1 MIEQNSRQTKVIKSF
16 EGPAL
21 VIVDNA
27 NLFDQ
32 EVDVFRLVYSKDKV
46 GEISNFIQAVK
57 KQQTRIPHPSIMLDI
72 SNWIQASI
80 DSVEEG
86 RALNFGE
93 TVTASPEGK
102 GGDIQIKSKI
112 WDKLFKKG
120 SRVYLGNGI
129 IALKVDAVTKDKVTL
144 IVEQPGQVY
153 KGMDVIIPDT
163 RDESLRE
170 AVELKDLTALLNLG
184 VEYLI
189 VPGVWSPEVVNKF
202 KAELVKTY
210 GDRSPWLFAKIDS
223 EIAHKNLHD
232 VIGVTDGVLI
242 SRREM
247 SLSLNPATIPMITKE
262 IFQEAIDNAT
272 VVVTASEML
281 ASMRHNVTPTRAEVS
296 DAANAVLDGTD
307 SVVIS
312 EEVANGRFGSEAVEV
327 MHRIIKDIESKR
339 HSIGLNWVRSTPVVA
354 NEMDA
359 IAYQAYKTAERLKSK
374 AIVCITVSGN
384 TALKLAS
391 FRGNI
396 PVIAATF
403 SEAVQRRLAIVR
415 GVESL
420 LIENDP
426 NLDDVLPQVN
436 DRLVRGSWLKPG
448 DSIIFVSITLS
459 SVGRESSNLFTVQTL
474 N

>member
-21 VIVDNA
+21 VISGDDDS
-27 NLFDQ
+27 LFDQ
-32 EVDVFRLVYSKDKV
+32 EVEVFRLVYSKDKV
-46 GEISNFIQAVK
+46 EEISKFIK
-57 KQQTRIPHPSIMLDI
+57 TIKQQKKRLPHPAIMLDI

-80 DSVEEG
+80 SEVEEG
-86 RALNFGE
+86 RSLNFGDSLI
-93 TVTASPEGK
+93 VTPEGK
-102 GGDIQIKSKI
+102 TGDIQLKSSM
-112 WDKLFKKG
+112 WDKLFKKDA
-120 SRVYLGNGI
+120 RVFLGNGI
-129 IALKVDAVTKDKVTL
+129 IALKVISIAKDKVEL
-144 IVEQPGQVY
+144 KVEQPGQVY
-153 KGMDVIIPDT
+153 KGMEVIVPDT

-170 AVELKDLTALLNLG
+170 AVELKDLSELLKLG

-189 VPGVWSPEVVNKF
+189 VPGVWKPTIVSKF
-202 KAELVKTY
+202 KAELARIY
-210 GDRSPWLFAKIDS
+210 LDRSPWVFAKIDS
-223 EIAHKNLHD
+223 ELAYENLSA
-232 VIGVTDGVLI
+232 VIGAVDGVLI

-247 SLSLNPATIPMITKE
+247 SLSINPATIPMITKE
-262 IFQEAIDNAT
+262 IIQEANDHAK

-296 DAANAVLDGTD
+296 DVANAVIDGTD

-327 MHRIIKDIESKR
+327 MDRIIKDIETKKHVS
-339 HSIGLNWVRSTPVVA
+339 LNWIKHTPVVA

-359 IAYQAYKTAERLKSK
+359 IAFQAYKTAERIKAK

-391 FRGNI
+391 FRGPI

-403 SEAVQRRLAIVR
+403 SEEVQRRLAIVR

-448 DSIIFVSITLS
+448 DSIIFVSITVS

>member
-1 MIEQNSRQTKVIKSF
+1 MIEQNTRQTKVIKSF

-21 VIVDNA
+21 AASENQQ
-27 NLFDQ
+27 LFDE
-32 EVDVFRLVYSKDKV
+32 EVEVFRLVYAKDKT
-46 GEISNFIQAVK
+46 EAISSFIKLVK
-57 KQQTRIPHPSIMLDI
+57 EQQKRLPHPAIMLDI
-72 SNWIQASI
+72 SHWVQAEI
-80 DSVEEG
+80 TQVDEG

-93 TVTASPEGK
+93 TVTLSPDGK
-102 GGDIQIKSKI
+102 GGDIQVRTSL

-129 IALKVDAVTKDKVTL
+129 IALKVDSVSKDKVEL
-144 IVEQPGQVY
+144 KVEQPGNVY
-153 KGMDVIIPDT
+153 KGMEVVVPDT
-163 RDESLRE
+163 RDESLRRD
-170 AVELKDLTALLNLG
+170 VELNELAELLGLG
-184 VEYLI
+184 IEYLI
-189 VPGVWSPEVVNKF
+189 VPGDWKPTKVAK
-202 KAELVKTY
+202 LKTDLATKY
-210 GDRSPWLFAKIDS
+210 ADRSPWVLAKIDS
-223 EIAHKNLHD
+223 ELAYENLHD
-232 VIGVTDGVLI
+232 LLTAVDGVLI

-247 SLSLNPATIPMITKE
+247 ALSLNPATIPMITKE
-262 IFQEAIDNAT
+262 IIQQANDNAKI
-272 VVVTASEML
+272 VVTASEML

-296 DAANAVLDGTD
+296 DVANAVIDGTD
-307 SVVIS
+307 AVVIS
-312 EEVANGRFGSEAVEV
+312 EEVTNGKFGPDATEV
-327 MHRIIKDIESKR
+327 MHRIIKDIETKQNL
-339 HSIGLNWVRSTPVVA
+339 GLNWIKHTPVVA
-354 NEMDA
+354 SEMDA
-359 IAYQAYKTAERLKSK
+359 IAWHAYKTAERIKAK

-391 FRGNI
+391 FRGPI

-403 SEAVQRRLAIVR
+403 SESVQRRLSVVR

>member
-21 VIVDNA
+21 VIDEKE

-46 GEISNFIQAVK
+46 SEITSFIQAVK
-57 KQQTRIPHPSIMLDI
+57 NQNIRVPHPSIMLDI
-72 SNWIQASI
+72 SNWIQATI
-80 DSVEEG
+80 EKVEEG
-86 RALNFGE
+86 RVLNFGE
-93 TVTASPEGK
+93 IITVSPVGK
-102 GGDIQIKSKI
+102 GGDIEIQSRI
-112 WDKLFKKG
+112 WDKLFKQG

-129 IALKVDAVTKDKVTL
+129 ISLKAESISKEQVSL
-144 IVEQPGQVY
+144 IVEQPGKVF
-153 KGMDVIIPDT
+153 KGMDIIVPDT
-163 RDESLRE
+163 RDERLRE
-170 AVELKDLTALLNLG
+170 AVELKDLTPLLKLG
-184 VEYLI
+184 IEYLI
-189 VPGVWSPEVVNKF
+189 VPGVWTPAVVTNF
-202 KAELVKTY
+202 KSELVKTY

-223 EIAHKNLHD
+223 ELAYKNLQD

-262 IFQEAIDNAT
+262 IFQEAIDNAK

-296 DAANAVLDGTD
+296 DAANAVIDGTD

-312 EEVANGRFGSEAVEV
+312 EEVSEGRFGSAAVEV
-327 MHRIIKDIESKR
+327 MHRIIKDIELKKR
-339 HSIGLNWVRSTPVVA
+339 SVGLNWIRSAPEVT

-359 IAYQAYKTAERLKSK
+359 IAFQAYKTAERIKAK

-391 FRGNI
+391 FRGDI

-403 SEAVQRRLAIVR
+403 SEAVQRRLSIVR

-448 DSIIFVSITLS
+448 DSIIFVSITVS